1 VDRLYVGIDVAQE
14 TLEVTVLDGLGNVVA
29 SSTSYPNTP
38 EGHDELWSDTQA
50 LCHRL
55 HLPIAYAMEA
65 SGIYHVDLLYFLVE
79 QRADVWSFNPLLLK
93 EEKGGSLRK
102 TKTDPIDARRIAEYA
117 RTKGH
122 KRPFATW
129 NETDKRLRERCRIR
143 HRIVEKA
150 SDSQRQLHR
159 DLDLL
164 VPGLTGTLGRL
175 DHPSSLAACL
185 AIFQQTKFPEVSQ
198 EEVERALKPFYTRT
212 ELVAPKAQRIAERLQ
227 ACRPAGGMVEPLI
240 DEVKFLVREIELF
253 QEQIRQE
260 EGRIAREME
269 TRDSRLLTVP
279 GVGPVVAAVVAS
291 ELGDPQR
298 FSRVEEVV
306 AFAGLDSSKKLSGKF
321 EGRFTPISKRGPPAI
336 RESVYNAAMVASRV
350 EPVSKE
356 FFERLRGK
364 GKAYKVAMVALA
376 RRILIWCWVVLR
388 DGVAWD
394 ANRARPH
401 AQRVKDLGKSQ
412 PA

>member
-1 VDRLYVGIDVAQE
+1 
-14 TLEVTVLDGLGNVVA
+14 
-29 SSTSYPNTP
+29 
-38 EGHDELWSDTQA
+38 
-50 LCHRL
+50 
-55 HLPIAYAMEA
+55 M
-65 SGIYHVDLLYFLVE
+65 
-79 QRADVWSFNPLLLK
+79 
-93 EEKGGSLRK
+93 
-102 TKTDPIDARRIAEYA
+102 
-117 RTKGH
+117 
-122 KRPFATW
+122 
-129 NETDKRLRERCRIR
+129 
-143 HRIVEKA
+143 EKA
-150 SDSQRQLHR
+150 SDAQRQLHR

-212 ELVAPKAQRIAERLQ
+212 ELVDPKAQRIAERLQ

-240 DEVKFLVREIELF
+240 DEVEFLVREIELF

-279 GVGPVVAAVVAS
+279 GVGPVVAAVVSS
-291 ELGDPQR
+291 ELGDSQR

-321 EGRFTPISKRGPPAI
+321 EGRLTPISKRGPPAI
-336 RESVYNAAMVASRV
+336 RESVHNVAMVASRV

-364 GKAYKVAMVALA
+364 GEGVQSGGGGPGPEDTNLVLGGVEGRGGVGRQPCPSTRPASQGSGKVSA
-376 RRILIWCWVVLR
+376 C
-388 DGVAWD
+388 
-394 ANRARPH
+394 
-401 AQRVKDLGKSQ
+401 VKGHPSVGEKR
-412 PA
+412 